1 MAVAVGIL
9 VVGVVPVFVELPPQA
24 ASSTSA
30 LSATRQN
37 KTGLRC
43 FLAVEIP
50 KVIDLFKSIFFSS
63 FFLLPTHGK
72 GGNVGTPPHPVK
84 GAAAP

>member
-1 MAVAVGIL
+1 MPVVGVAA
-9 VVGVVPVFVELPPQA
+9 VVGVVPLPVLVELPPQA
-24 ASSTSA
+24 AKSTSA

-37 KTGLRC
+37 KTGLSC

-63 FFLLPTHGK
+63 FQKVLLLL
-72 GGNVGTPPHPVK
+72 
-84 GAAAP
+84 